1 MTTPESA
8 SDQPSRAVDRS
19 RRRGAVLGPSP
30 PSGGIRKGKFAP
42 LHVFNP
48 CRLAFIREQ
57 ALARFERDARLRA
70 PFEGLTLLDIG
81 CGGGL
86 LAEPMAR
93 LGFTVTAID
102 ASENIKTAAAHAAE
116 QGLAIGYRAAPPP
129 SSCWPRARGRSTWC

>member
-1 MTTPESA
+1 MTQAAAASPSA
-8 SDQPSRAVDRS
+8 PSWSIDPADVARFSAIAAEWWD
-19 RRRGAVLGPSP
+19 P
-30 PSGGIRKGKFAP
+30 KGKFAP

-57 ALARFERDARLRA
+57 ALARFDRDANARA

-86 LAEPMAR
+86 LSEPMAR

-102 ASENIKTAAAHAAE
+102 ASEKNIKTMT
-116 QGLAIGYRAAPPP
+116 R
-129 SSCWPRARGRSTWC
+129 T